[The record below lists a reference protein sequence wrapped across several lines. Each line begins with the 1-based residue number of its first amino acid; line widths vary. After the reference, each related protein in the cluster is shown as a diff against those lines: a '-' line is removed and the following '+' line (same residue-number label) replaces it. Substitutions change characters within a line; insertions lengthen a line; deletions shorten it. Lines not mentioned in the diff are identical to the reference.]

1 MKYKYSA
8 ILFFFGCLWMGNEV
22 LAHQVQSLYIDT
34 VSVEVKGTDEDARFE
49 PAVVNVSPGDILQ
62 FVVREGRHTV
72 TAYHPDNRRPLRM
85 PGSVESFDSG
95 LLTSGDVWFLTISHT
110 GVYDYYCLPHER
122 MGHAGRIIAGAV
134 EAKPDYPDEGIP
146 PAVLRILK

>member
-1 MKYKYSA
+1 MKYSA
-8 ILFFFGCLWMGNEV
+8 ILFLFGCLWMGNEV
-22 LAHQVQSLYIDT
+22 LADKTQTLYIDT
-34 VSVEVKGTDEDARFE
+34 VRVEVKGTGEDARFE
-49 PAVVNVSPGDILQ
+49 PAVVTVSPGDILQ

-85 PGSVESFDSG
+85 PGSAASFDSG
-95 LLTSGDVWFLTISHT
+95 LLRSGDVWFLAISLA

-134 EAKPDYPDEGIP
+134 DAIPDYPDEGVP
-146 PAVLRILK
+146 PAVLKIFN